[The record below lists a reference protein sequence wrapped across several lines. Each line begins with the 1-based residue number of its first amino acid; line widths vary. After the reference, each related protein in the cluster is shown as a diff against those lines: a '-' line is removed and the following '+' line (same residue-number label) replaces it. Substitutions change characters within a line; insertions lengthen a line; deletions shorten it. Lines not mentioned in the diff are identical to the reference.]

1 MKRKLHWM
9 WVAVLAAL
17 SSAAAAHSLSNQECI
32 EGSDFIKN
40 AALSRE
46 NGLDGTRFISITL
59 ADFEAIKNFP
69 PELRWFVQDK
79 QDEDYLLAAVQE
91 VFEHPRDPADHQ
103 HSFLDQCLK
112 RAALAAAPPA
122 D

>member
-1 MKRKLHWM
+1 MKRRLRWM
-9 WVAVLAAL
+9 WVAVLAAT
-17 SSAAAAHSLSNQECI
+17 SSAAAAHPLSNQECI

-46 NGLDGTRFISITL
+46 NGLDGTRFISTTL
-59 ADFEAIKNFP
+59 ADFEAIKSFP
-69 PELRWFVQDK
+69 PELRWFVQDE

-91 VFEHPRDPADHQ
+91 VFAHPRDPADHQ
-103 HSFLDQCLK
+103 RSFLDQCLK
-112 RAALAAAPPA
+112 RAALAGAPPA